1 MALVLPLI
9 GFHPN
14 PRRLQ
19 ACLLALALACGPAL
33 AAPTSGGDTP
43 SPAGT
48 VQVQDGDMASVLAF
62 RLKPRGAT
70 IEQMMLALQRLNP
83 DAFIQ
88 GNVNLLRDGA
98 VLRLPSAEEVFSL
111 SPEQARDKVRGQ
123 HMAFLGALELPSAQ
137 ASAPAAQPANPVPG
151 ASDPEPQAL
160 EREALLERLRQA
172 RAHLAELQ
180 QNIEE
185 LEKLTRDEAASAAP
199 EASAAP
205 TTPAMPAPSH
215 TVPLSWIW
223 LGVAA
228 IVAVM
233 VGIGASRRSA
243 PAAAPAPDATPDAAR
258 QFQTRLASLDLNLD
272 APSSPGTTQGR
283 TE

>member
-1 MALVLPLI
+1 MLRLT
-9 GFHPN
+9 GFHPK
-14 PRRLQ
+14 PQRLQ
-19 ACLLALALACGPAL
+19 AGLLALALACGPAL
-33 AAPTSGGDTP
+33 AADAAGDSRAP
-43 SPAGT
+43 VGT

-98 VLRLPSAEEVFSL
+98 VLRMPSADDVFSL

-123 HMAFLGALELPSAQ
+123 HMAFLGALELPAGQQ
-137 ASAPAAQPANPVPG
+137 ASAQRAQTTPSAPAVSS
-151 ASDPEPQAL
+151 ASEAEPQTS

-180 QNIEE
+180 SNIEE
-185 LEKLTRDEAASAAP
+185 LEKLTRDEAASATPEGPGAP
-199 EASAAP
+199 A
-205 TTPAMPAPSH
+205 TPAEPSTSR

-228 IVAVM
+228 IVATM
-233 VGIGASRRSA
+233 VGIGVSRRSA
-243 PAAAPAPDATPDAAR
+243 PSAVSDQGVAPEAAR

-272 APSSPGTTQGR
+272 APSSPNASPGR

>member
-9 GFHPN
+9 GFHPT

-19 ACLLALALACGPAL
+19 TCLLALALTLACGPAL
-33 AAPTSGGDTP
+33 AAPASGGDTP

-137 ASAPAAQPANPVPG
+137 ASAPAAQPAMHHQSRSRRETD
-151 ASDPEPQAL
+151 ARRRRAL
-160 EREALLERLRQA
+160 PSGHA
-172 RAHLAELQ
+172 RAADKASRHRVQDGSWVSKYCWSISA
-180 QNIEE
+180 
-185 LEKLTRDEAASAAP
+185 AASLSTCSPRAAFST
-199 EASAAP
+199 AD
-205 TTPAMPAPSH
+205 
-215 TVPLSWIW
+215 V
-223 LGVAA
+223 
-228 IVAVM
+228 
-233 VGIGASRRSA
+233 
-243 PAAAPAPDATPDAAR
+243 
-258 QFQTRLASLDLNLD
+258 
-272 APSSPGTTQGR
+272 
-283 TE
+283 